1 MTNKQKIVAYVDNDT
16 KQKLQDICKKYDMSE
31 SKIVNL
37 VIKQWIAGGG
47 KIEIK

>member
-1 MTNKQKIVAYVDNDT
+1 MTNKQKIVAYVDSET
-16 KQKLQDICKKYDMSE
+16 KTKLQEMCKKHDMSE

-37 VIKQWIAGGG
+37 VLKKWMEGGG